1 MRRFTLFEFCDLE
14 PGSPLGFLGELTPAF
29 LAAAFSLTR
38 WYRVAAT
45 PLAQALR
52 RCTAT
57 QVLDLG
63 SGSGGPLPLLQR
75 TLRQE
80 HDLRIAVRLSDRV
93 PQPTAWQALSQA
105 AAAETAGAT
114 DDLAGIPEPVDAT
127 AVPAH
132 VPGFRTL
139 FQSFHHLSET
149 QAQAVLQ
156 DAVRKRVGIALFEN
170 THRRLLPTI
179 PLLFVPFA
187 VLLFTPFIRPLS
199 LRRLFLTYV
208 VPLAP
213 LVVLWDALVSALRSY
228 TPAELRQ
235 LTGALVYDGV
245 AYDWEQ
251 GRAWQGLQC
260 VSWLIG
266 TPKAGRA
273 IGDPGKPPLT

>member
-1 MRRFTLFEFCDLE
+1 MRRFTLFEFCDLS
-14 PGSPLGFLGELTPAF
+14 PQQPLGWLGELTPGF

-38 WYRVAAT
+38 WYRVAAA

-52 RCTAT
+52 RSGAT

-75 TLRQE
+75 ALRRD

-93 PQPTAWQALSQA
+93 PQPQSWQALASP
-105 AAAETAGAT
+105 AGDGAS
-114 DDLAGIPEPVDAT
+114 DDLAGISEPVDAA

-132 VPGFRTL
+132 LTGFRTL
-139 FQSFHHLSET
+139 FQSFHHLSPP

-156 DAVRKRVGIALFEN
+156 DAVAKRVGIALFEN
-170 THRRLLPTI
+170 THRRLLPTL

-187 VLLFTPFIRPLS
+187 VLLFTPFVRPLS
-199 LRRLFLTYV
+199 LRRLLLTYV
-208 VPLAP
+208 LPLAP

-228 TPAELRQ
+228 TPAELAQ
-235 LTGALVYDGV
+235 MTAALSYDG
-245 AYDWEQ
+245 ADYEWQQ
-251 GRAWQGLQC
+251 GHAWQGLQC

-266 TPKAGRA
+266 TPKLARPSA
-273 IGDPGKPPLT
+273 SPQS

>member
-1 MRRFTLFEFCDLE
+1 MRRFTLFEFCDL
-14 PGSPLGFLGELTPAF
+14 SPTSRLGWLGELTPAF

-38 WYRVAAT
+38 WYRVAAP

-52 RCTAT
+52 RCGAT

-75 TLRQE
+75 TLRDE
-80 HDLRIAVRLSDRV
+80 HDLKIAARLSDRT
-93 PQPTAWQALSQA
+93 PQPAAWQALGASLL
-105 AAAETAGAT
+105 TADASA
-114 DDLAGIPEPVDAT
+114 DLAGIPEPVDAT

-132 VPGFRTL
+132 LTGFRTL
-139 FQSFHHLSET
+139 FQSFHHLSPA

-156 DAVRKRVGIALFEN
+156 DAVRKREGIALFEN
-170 THRRLLPTI
+170 THRRLLPTL

-199 LRRLFLTYV
+199 LRRLLLTYV
-208 VPLAP
+208 LPLAP
-213 LVVLWDALVSALRSY
+213 LVVLWDALVSVLRSY
-228 TPAELRQ
+228 TPAELTQ
-235 LTGALVYDGV
+235 LTAALTYEGPG
-245 AYDWEQ
+245 YDWQQ

-266 TPKAGRA
+266 TPKLAGPSA
-273 IGDPGKPPLT
+273 SPAKLT

>member
-1 MRRFTLFEFCDLE
+1 M
-14 PGSPLGFLGELTPAF
+14 
-29 LAAAFSLTR
+29 
-38 WYRVAAT
+38 
-45 PLAQALR
+45 
-52 RCTAT
+52 
-57 QVLDLG
+57 LDLG

-93 PQPTAWQALSQA
+93 PQPTAWEALARTA
-105 AAAETAGAT
+105 AVGPAGAA

-156 DAVRKRVGIALFEN
+156 DAVRERVGIALFEN

-213 LVVLWDALVSALRSY
+213 LVVLWDALVSALRGSY

-251 GRAWQGLQC
+251 GHAWQGLQC

-266 TPKAGRA
+266 TPKLAGPSA
-273 IGDPGKPPLT
+273 IPGNLP